1 MSSNTSC
8 PSFAI
13 PELQSIPSGMLS
25 SPQIKTYFD
34 HNFLIVDP
42 SINNLKGATYDMRL
56 GVSAYRFVNGNKEVY
71 NLSEQDDA
79 NKSIS
84 KTLEFPPNSL
94 TFITT
99 LEEFKL
105 PQDVIARYNLKSKFV
120 HKGLLL
126 GTGPIVD
133 PEFEGHLFI
142 PVHNFSASTVYVDFC
157 TSIIV
162 VEFTK
167 TLSTQ
172 NNYIPN
178 PSKNGDLKRYL
189 ETAGSIE
196 SSVYAPLLAYKQ
208 EIKENSDARNKWNK
222 RFTYGG
228 VISAVATFI
237 ALTALLFTTWSTHTD
252 TQQKILAAHEALT
265 KTSLAIKIENE
276 NLRKTIATLEEQI
289 KAMASSL
296 ANEKAL
302 KSHLP
307 LGIKILNPKNQNEN

>member
-1 MSSNTSC
+1 MGSNTSC

-25 SPQIKTYFD
+25 SPQIKAYLD
-34 HNFLIVDP
+34 HNFLIKNP
-42 SINNLKGATYDMRL
+42 NINNLKGATYDMRL
-56 GVSAYRFVNGNKEVY
+56 GVSAYRFVNGDKRIF

-79 NKSIS
+79 NKHIS

-133 PEFEGHLFI
+133 PEFEGHLYI
-142 PVHNFSASTVYVDFC
+142 PIHNFSASPVYVDFG

-167 TLSTQ
+167 TLSTL

-178 PSKNGDLKRYL
+178 PSKKGDLKRYL
-189 ETAGSIE
+189 ETAGPIE

-208 EIKENSDARNKWNK
+208 EIKENSDARDKWNK
-222 RFTYGG
+222 RFTWGG
-228 VISAVATFI
+228 LVSAIATLI
-237 ALTALLFTTWSTHTD
+237 ALTSLLFTTWSTHTD
-252 TQQKILAAHEALT
+252 TQQKILAAHEALIT
-265 KTSLAIKIENE
+265 TSSTIKTENE
-276 NLRKTIATLEEQI
+276 DLRKKIAILEEQI
-289 KAMASSL
+289 KLIASCH
-296 ANEKAL
+296 ANERTLKAYL
-302 KSHLP
+302 SSEVKD
-307 LGIKILNPKNQNEN
+307 INPQK